1 MNETLEVVVEPKRD
15 SATLRED
22 PHVENQ
28 SNPTMGCRAKC
39 PTVATRAWKR
49 SGTGTATV
57 VAIMIGK
64 LIAHA
69 ACTYAT

>member
-39 PTVATRAWKR
+39 PTVATRA
-49 SGTGTATV
+49 
-57 VAIMIGK
+57 
-64 LIAHA
+64 
-69 ACTYAT
+69 